1 VVDGRVWVPQIRVNS
16 LAVVDPASN
25 AVVQTVKAG
34 IGPFV
39 VTTIRGEAWVPSWK
53 GRDIWRFR

>member
-1 VVDGRVWVPQIRVNS
+1 VPQIRVNS